1 MGRDPRPIAARNR
14 MMRAWILP
22 LALLAGGCGG
32 HANVQLS
39 SGGSSAGVHGSSS
52 AGTLIGIGV
61 LGAIMYAESD
71 DGGIRY
77 RASPFDAIGPAR
89 PAPQLDPARRVL
101 EQDCSQ
107 PIEDWSAN
115 LRCR

>member
-1 MGRDPRPIAARNR
+1 MGRDQRPIAARYR
-14 MMRAWILP
+14 LKRGAVLL
-22 LALLAGGCGG
+22 LALLVMGCGG
-32 HANVQLS
+32 NSNVQLS
-39 SGGSSAGVHGSSS
+39 SGGTVAVQGRT
-52 AGTLIGIGV
+52 TLGGLIAVGV
-61 LGAIMYAESD
+61 LGATVYAESD
-71 DGGIRY
+71 NDGIRY